1 MTSRGWLGLVT
12 IAAAG
17 TLGTWLIIVTLPNVY
32 DDGADAG
39 APPPQDATA
48 APVRLTAATLFY
60 VSDDG
65 ERLIGVEREVALAE
79 TAAERIRHVLEAQ
92 FQPVDPPLVSAV
104 PAGTA
109 LRALYMTD
117 RGDAFVDVS
126 RDISSR
132 HSGGSLDELVTIY
145 TIVNAVTVNVPD
157 VRAVQILIEGREA
170 DTLAGHVDLR
180 RPLTQRAEWTGSA
193 PASSP
198 GTPAAP

>member
-1 MTSRGWLGLVT
+1 MTSRSWLGLVT
-12 IAAAG
+12 VAAAG
-17 TLGTWLIIVTLPNVY
+17 TLGTWLIIGTRPNVY
-32 DDGADAG
+32 DEGSEAG
-39 APPPQDATA
+39 APPPVDTAT
-48 APVRLTAATLFY
+48 APVRMTAATLFY

-65 ERLIGVEREVALAE
+65 EQLVGVEREVAVAE

-92 FQPVDPPLVSAV
+92 FQPVDSPLVSAV

-126 RDISSR
+126 RDISSG
-132 HSGGSLDELVTIY
+132 HSGGSLDELLTIY

-193 PASSP
+193 SARGP

>member
-1 MTSRGWLGLVT
+1 MTARGWLGLVA

-32 DDGADAG
+32 DEGDDAG
-39 APPPQDATA
+39 APPPQDTAA
-48 APVRLTAATLFY
+48 APVRLTAAMLFY

-65 ERLIGVEREVALAE
+65 ERLVGVEREVAVAN

-126 RDISSR
+126 RDISSG
-132 HSGGSLDELVTIY
+132 HSGGSLDELLTIY

-180 RPLTQRAEWTGSA
+180 RPLTQRAEWTG
-193 PASSP
+193 
-198 GTPAAP
+198 AAPRTPPAP